1 MNSQNI
7 FSPCRTLDI
16 NFLDG
21 MSFGKLSF
29 NQFPIFL
36 QLDSLVLQF
45 DVYADWTFTCTVL
58 LLQDGVILESLPDL
72 KQKIIEIPYSLD
84 NFLTFLTI
92 VAPLNLPRSLYY
104 CFCFA
109 IDRTIRNF
117 PDITLSFWILS
128 DCNGSDLSVLDGG

>member
-7 FSPCRTLDI
+7 FSPRRSLDI

-45 DVYADWTFTCTVL
+45 DV
-58 LLQDGVILESLPDL
+58 
-72 KQKIIEIPYSLD
+72 
-84 NFLTFLTI
+84 
-92 VAPLNLPRSLYY
+92 
-104 CFCFA
+104 
-109 IDRTIRNF
+109 
-117 PDITLSFWILS
+117 
-128 DCNGSDLSVLDGG
+128 